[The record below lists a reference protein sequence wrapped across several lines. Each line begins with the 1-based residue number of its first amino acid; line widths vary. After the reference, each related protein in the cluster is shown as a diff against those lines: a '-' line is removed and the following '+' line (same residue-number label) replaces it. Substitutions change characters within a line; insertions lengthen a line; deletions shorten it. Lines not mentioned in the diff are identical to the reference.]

1 MTDLSV
7 IFSTFIWIGVII
19 VILDFLLLY
28 FKKDKPNTLLDYLL
42 TAIGSGFILLG
53 SIYNRLWA
61 LIVLNSFWVG
71 MSILQIIKLKSRK
84 KKRR

>member
-1 MTDLSV
+1 MTLQV
-7 IFSTFIWIGVII
+7 LFSISIWVGVVI

-42 TAIGSGFILLG
+42 TAIGSGLILLG

-71 MSILQIIKLKSRK
+71 ISILQIIKLKSRK
-84 KKRR
+84 KRKK